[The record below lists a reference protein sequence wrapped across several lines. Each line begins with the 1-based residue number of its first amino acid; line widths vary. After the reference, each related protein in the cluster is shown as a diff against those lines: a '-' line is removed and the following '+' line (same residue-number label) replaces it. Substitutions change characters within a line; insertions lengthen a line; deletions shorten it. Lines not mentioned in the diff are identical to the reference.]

1 MRILLVLLILAVYAA
16 CATRYSVAHKY
27 QEILEDKLQ
36 KINNGETVV
45 FFLVDGLSKD
55 LLKSQLSSGKL
66 PQISKHFLN
75 KSDQIYEAYAAFP
88 SLTYTNIAGL
98 LSEKP
103 VHLSGAFGNTVFY
116 KQKEIIHFESIFD
129 RLRFAKNLRDHNVF
143 SRLQEKQLRT
153 ASFDYGLG
161 ADATVA
167 TSIEDLSSGIAA
179 TFKNYLYL
187 DNKRIEALEKT
198 LTDTKPAAW
207 PHFIF
212 VHLIGV
218 DFLSHQY
225 GPESKIVKEY
235 LNTLDA
241 QLAKVFILLK
251 KSELENHHVVSML
264 SADHGFAAPIKK
276 RISIEELVHKIDQS
290 SLIFN
295 ESRMAGIYTKS
306 SFNILASKLL
316 ENTSVEITAYK
327 DKDQLV
333 VQSRNV
339 RVAIQLVS
347 SDVCQPSSMA
357 IAIAGAAAICP
368 EALDERS
375 QNIFYPHLLHNL
387 IYYFQAE
394 HHPDVIAIPAP
405 RISFSNKEIGAHGGP
420 TRDEVLVPLLLR
432 NASVHKHGKTPAI
445 WQLLQFL

>member
-1 MRILLVLLILAVYAA
+1 MRILLALLLLALYAA

-36 KINNGETVV
+36 KVNTSETVV

-75 KSDQIYEAYAAFP
+75 KSDRIYEAYAAFP

-129 RLRFAKNLRDHNVF
+129 RLRFAKRIQGNNIF
-143 SRLQEKQLRT
+143 SRLQEKQLST

-167 TSIEDLSSGIAA
+167 TAVEDLSSGIAA

-187 DNKRIEALEKT
+187 DNKRLEALEKT
-198 LTDTKPAAW
+198 LTDAEPEAW

-225 GPESKIVKEY
+225 GPESKIVKDY
-235 LNTLDA
+235 LRNLDA
-241 QLAKVFILLK
+241 QLAKVFTLLK
-251 KSELENHHVVSML
+251 KSEVGNHHVVSIL
-264 SADHGFAAPIKK
+264 SADHGFAAPIKT
-276 RISIEELVHKIDQS
+276 RINIEQLVHKIDQS

-306 SFNILASKLL
+306 AFNVLAAKLL
-316 ENTSVEITAYK
+316 ENSNVEITAYQ

-333 VQSRNV
+333 VQSRNL
-339 RVAIQLVS
+339 RVAIRLVV
-347 SDVCQPSSMA
+347 SDACQPRSMA
-357 IAIAGAAAICP
+357 LAIAGAAAICP
-368 EALDERS
+368 EALDEKS
-375 QNIFYPHLLHNL
+375 QNIFYPYLLPNL
-387 IYYFQAE
+387 IYYFQAQ

-405 RISFSNKEIGAHGGP
+405 RISFSDKEIGAHGGP
-420 TRDEVLVPLLLR
+420 TRDEIFVPLLLR
-432 NASVHKHGKTPAI
+432 NASLPKHGKTLAI